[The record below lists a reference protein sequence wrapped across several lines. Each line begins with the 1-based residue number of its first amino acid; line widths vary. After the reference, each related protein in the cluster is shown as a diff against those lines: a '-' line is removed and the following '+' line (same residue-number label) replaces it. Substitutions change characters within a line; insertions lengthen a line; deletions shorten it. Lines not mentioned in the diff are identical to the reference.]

1 MAQEIVFIGYA
12 SQPPGTGE
20 TIEDAVKTLATYAG
34 GKVFETWRQLDI
46 AGKFI
51 IDGILAKIE
60 AAAFVVMDI
69 TRMNF
74 NVNFEVGYALGRGKR
89 VVLTVNSALNPP
101 LKEYARLGIFDTLG
115 YQTYA
120 NSQQLSAFLNKI
132 ASYEPPRF
140 SKVEVDR
147 TSPVYLID
155 THYKTNPTTHT
166 KSRLARA
173 KINVRVFDPI
183 ETPRLS
189 ALEAYRGVASSVGV
203 VVQLLSSQATDYEF
217 NNLRASFVA
226 GLALGMDRHLLML
239 QEGDDPVPLDYRDLV
254 SPYKSLRDIDRHIN
268 SFAPKIM
275 EGVQKLR
282 SSTQAPPKDL
292 LETLKLGESS
302 AENEETELENYYLPT
317 DGSARTLQGSAR
329 LIVGRKGSGKTAL
342 FIRVRDVKKQL
353 GRKTVVL
360 DLKPEGYQL
369 KQFKEQ
375 VLHTVSE
382 GTSEHLAVA
391 FWEAV
396 LLLEVVHK
404 LLEMDQRW
412 HLRDHH
418 LFEPYKT
425 LLAYYPGE
433 RAVGEGEFSERLSK
447 IVNRAVKAAEISPV
461 DSISSSGISNSMYTQ
476 ELPKLR
482 EALIAYLKNKD
493 ALWILFDNIDK
504 GWPTHGADATDILL
518 VRCLLEAA
526 RKIENNLRKEDIE
539 AHLVVFL
546 RNDVYELLV
555 EQTPDRGKDTRVSLD
570 WTDAEQ
576 LKELLRLRFV
586 YSGIQNNTSFRDA
599 WVQICT
605 PHIDGE
611 PTEDYLLER
620 SLMRPR
626 NFINLVSY
634 CCSYAI
640 NMGHDRITVD
650 DIRKAEKQYSVD
662 VSNEIGLEIRD
673 VFREA
678 QDILYEFIYTGP
690 RIKLAD
696 VYAIFDKVSIPTDR
710 TKALLDTL
718 LWFGFLGAVVG
729 SNVYYAYTVHY
740 DMKKLR
746 KLASDFQDVNIEI
759 EINRA
764 FWPFLEIAPS

>member
-1 MAQEIVFIGYA
+1 MAKEIVFIGYA
-12 SQPPGTGE
+12 SQPPNTGE
-20 TIEDAVKTLATYAG
+20 TIEEAVRTLTTYAA
-34 GKVFETWRQLDI
+34 GKTFETWRQIEI

-89 VVLTVNSALNPP
+89 IVLTVNNALNPP
-101 LKEYARLGIFDTLG
+101 LKEYARLGILDTLG
-115 YQTYA
+115 YQTYS
-120 NSQQLSAFLNKI
+120 NSQQLSAFLNKV
-132 ASYEPPRF
+132 ASCDPPRF
-140 SKVEVDR
+140 PDIEIDR
-147 TSPVYLID
+147 TSPLYLVD
-155 THYKTNPTTHT
+155 THYKTNPTIHT

-173 KINVRVFDPI
+173 KINVRIFDPI

-189 ALEAYRGVASSVGV
+189 ALEAHRGVASSVGV

-254 SPYKSLRDIDRHIN
+254 SPYKSLGDIDKHIN
-268 SFAPKIM
+268 NFAPKIM

-282 SSTQAPPKDL
+282 PQTQAAPKDL
-292 LETLKLGESS
+292 LGTLKLGESS

-317 DGSARTLQGSAR
+317 DGSSRTLQGNAR

-375 VLHTVSE
+375 VLNTVSQAT
-382 GTSEHLAVA
+382 GEHLAVA

-425 LLAYYPGE
+425 LLAHYPAE
-433 RAVGEGEFSERLSK
+433 LAIGEGEFSERLSK
-447 IVNRAVKAAEISPV
+447 IVKRAAKAA
-461 DSISSSGISNSMYTQ
+461 DGTSGDPPSLSTISNSMYMQ

-482 EALIAYLKNKD
+482 DTLTSYLKHKD
-493 ALWILFDNIDK
+493 ELWILFDNIDK
-504 GWPTHGADATDILL
+504 GWPTHGADSTDILL

-526 RKIENNLRKEDIE
+526 RKIENNLRKEEIE

-576 LKELLRLRFV
+576 LKELLRLRFA
-586 YSGIQNNTSFRDA
+586 YSGIPKNMSFRDA

-634 CCSYAI
+634 CRSYAL
-640 NMGHDRITVD
+640 NMGHERITVD

-678 QDILYEFIYTGP
+678 QDILYEFIHTGP
-690 RIKLAD
+690 RLKLSD
-696 VYAIFDKVSIPTDR
+696 VYATLSKAGIPADQ
-710 TKALLDTL
+710 TKTLFDTL
-718 LWFGFLGAVVG
+718 LWFGFLGAVAG
-729 SNVYYAYTVHY
+729 SDVYYAYTVHY

-746 KLASDFQDVNIEI
+746 KLAGDFQNLNMEM